1 MSNELAIKSAV
12 SHEDRVHQ
20 VFQWIIGGASER
32 EIEQAAAKEWP
43 DVKCRPLIVT
53 AMKGIAKSARPDPEA
68 VEGWGFEAL
77 RVVYQRALEAGDFS
91 AALRA
96 IKQIVELSRKGRN

>member
-1 MSNELAIKSAV
+1 MSAELATKPPV
-12 SHEDRVHQ
+12 THEDRVHQ

-43 DVKCRPLIVT
+43 DVKVRPLIVT
-53 AMKGIAKSARPDPEA
+53 AMKGIAKSARPDPET
-68 VEGWGFEAL
+68 VEGWAFEGL
-77 RVVYQRALEAGDFS
+77 RVIYQRALEAGDFS

-96 IKQIVELSRKGRN
+96 IKQIVELSRKGK